1 MCKPSIA
8 KIYKKV
14 VGNDNAAKK
23 ELTRQNE
30 SRKTLYNKCNRNVT
44 HV

>member
-30 SRKTLYNKCNRNVT
+30 SRKAPYNQL
-44 HV
+44 